1 MPGDD
6 QERFEDY
13 LKLEQ
18 FITTLQAGQA
28 VRPPQELTPTQ
39 ARVYKMARLFHTATP
54 EANEPRPEFAA
65 HLQERLEKELH
76 LPPDR
81 RQSPP
86 LRIRRVSRRMLLA
99 GGATAAASVAVG
111 AGLDHVLEQQTP
123 SGEVQVSGPPM
134 NWFFVTTV
142 SELGNQAIQFKS
154 ESLIGYVV
162 RSDGTNGD
170 PSEKGQLIAMSAAC
184 THKGCIVQWSGADRK
199 FHCPCHDGLFTED
212 GGTDAGAASAL
223 LYLDP
228 LPRLDVKVEGEKI
241 YVRMPAS
248 I

>member
-13 LKLEQ
+13 LELEQ
-18 FITTLQAGQA
+18 FITKLQSGQA

-39 ARVYKMARLFHTATP
+39 TRVYKMARLFHEATS
-54 EANEPRPEFAA
+54 EANEPRPEFTAL
-65 HLQERLEKELH
+65 LQARLEKELH
-76 LPPDR
+76 SPADR
-81 RQSPP
+81 QAPAV
-86 LRIRRVSRRMLLA
+86 RIRRVSRRMLLA

-111 AGLDHVLEQQTP
+111 AGIDHMLEQQMP
-123 SGEVQVSGPPM
+123 AGEVKVSGPPT

-170 PSEKGQLIAMSAAC
+170 PSEEGKLIAMSAAC
-184 THKGCIVQWSGADRK
+184 THKGCIVQWSGTDRK
-199 FHCPCHDGLFTED
+199 FHCPCHGGLFTED
-212 GGTDAGAASAL
+212 GGIDTGEASAL
-223 LYLDP
+223 LYLNP
-228 LPRLDVKVEGEKI
+228 LPRLDVKVEDDNI